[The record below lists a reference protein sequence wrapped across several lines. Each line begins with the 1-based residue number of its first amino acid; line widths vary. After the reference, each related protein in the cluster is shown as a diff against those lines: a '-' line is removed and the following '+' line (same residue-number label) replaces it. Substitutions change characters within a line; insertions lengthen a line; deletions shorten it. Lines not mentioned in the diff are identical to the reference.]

1 MLMRG
6 ELRQHQEISSQKT
19 MMSLL
24 RLPQLRHATLDFQA
38 FFFLIETPLLKK
50 ERGKREKEKE
60 KGGKREEEK
69 GEIFYSMFLKT
80 VFVVRT
86 GHLSRPQTHLD
97 GRKMLPKN
105 LLLIRSPGIL
115 GHVLLIFMS
124 LI

>member
-1 MLMRG
+1 
-6 ELRQHQEISSQKT
+6 
-19 MMSLL
+19 
-24 RLPQLRHATLDFQA
+24 
-38 FFFLIETPLLKK
+38 LKK

-60 KGGKREEEK
+60 KGGKTEEEK

-86 GHLSRPQTHLD
+86 RHLSRPQTHLD